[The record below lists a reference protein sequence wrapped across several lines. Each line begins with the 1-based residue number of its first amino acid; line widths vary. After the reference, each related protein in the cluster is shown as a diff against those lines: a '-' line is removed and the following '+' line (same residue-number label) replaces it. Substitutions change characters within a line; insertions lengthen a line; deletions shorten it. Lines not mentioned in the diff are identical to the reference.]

1 MDELE
6 VAAHTAV
13 TLRGEAARRLL
24 LTPDFIAILNEVGNE
39 ATLAMTK
46 TEVGEPGRVER
57 EASHAIIHAL
67 RTVMDTVKSYD
78 AALRFQEAQD
88 AVNEQPYEDTD
99 E

>member
-1 MDELE
+1 MDEQD
-6 VAAHTAV
+6 VAAHTAI

-24 LTPDFIAILNEVGNE
+24 LVPDFIAILNEVGNE

-46 TEVGEPGRVER
+46 TELGEAGRAER

-67 RTVMDTVKSYD
+67 KTVMDTVKSYD
-78 AALRFQEAQD
+78 TALRIQEARD
-88 AVNEQPYEDTD
+88 AMDEQSNEDID